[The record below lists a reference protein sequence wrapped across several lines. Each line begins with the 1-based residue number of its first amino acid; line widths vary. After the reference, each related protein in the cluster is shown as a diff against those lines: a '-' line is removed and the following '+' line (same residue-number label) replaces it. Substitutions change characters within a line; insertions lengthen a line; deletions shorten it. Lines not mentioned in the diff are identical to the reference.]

1 MSDDED
7 AFSEP
12 VMTQLAQNAAN
23 LHELYLSY
31 IDAGFTEY
39 HAFELVKLMMTLV
52 FESNDD

>member
-1 MSDDED
+1 MADGEEFD
-7 AFSEP
+7 EP
-12 VMTQLAQNAAN
+12 VMTQLAQNAAG

-31 IDAGFTEY
+31 VEAGFGEY